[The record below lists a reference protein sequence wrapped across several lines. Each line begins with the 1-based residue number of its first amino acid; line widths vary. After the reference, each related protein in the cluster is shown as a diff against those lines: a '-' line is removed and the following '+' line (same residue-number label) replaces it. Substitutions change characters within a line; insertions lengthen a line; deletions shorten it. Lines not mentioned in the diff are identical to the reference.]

1 VDLQL
6 REFAINN
13 LVNHEIYAGNY
24 LLGDSQFL
32 TLNLPPEWQIAQGV
46 SRPDIAANHVRRNKM
61 WVANGKGWY
70 VIYDGDR
77 RWALE
82 LAINI
87 RGLME
92 KSLITQQKMVING
105 HSADIS
111 WKTKR
116 RGLPWRRHDVKF
128 MSVDFDCQFS
138 ERHLNLEFSGWCPP
152 EGFEEILAALKHLN
166 CH

>member
-1 VDLQL
+1 MT
-6 REFAINN
+6 ANN

-46 SRPDIAANHVRRNKM
+46 SRPDIVANHERRNKM

-70 VIYDGDR
+70 VVYDGER
-77 RWALE
+77 RWAME
-82 LAINI
+82 MAISI
-87 RGLME
+87 
-92 KSLITQQKMVING
+92 KSIPKTTHLTQVQSIFLNG
-105 HSADIS
+105 HTADIN
-111 WKTKR
+111 WKSRR

-128 MSVDFDCQFS
+128 MTVDFDCQYTD
-138 ERHLNLEFSGWCPP
+138 RHLQLEFSGWCPQ
-152 EGFEEILAALKHLN
+152 EGFDEILEALTHLR